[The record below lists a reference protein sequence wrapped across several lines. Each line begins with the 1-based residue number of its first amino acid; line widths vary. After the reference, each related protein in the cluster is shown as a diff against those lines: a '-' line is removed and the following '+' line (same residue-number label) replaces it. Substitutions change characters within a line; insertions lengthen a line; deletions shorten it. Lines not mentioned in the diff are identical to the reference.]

1 VSTGRRHG
9 VDAVSTQAGV
19 SGGTLTRLRFVHT
32 KGVSC
37 NRFFNLLFNVDMV
50 STRRMKYEEDSWMKE
65 KKLLKKS
72 FRFSEREIALLE
84 RRAREAQMTQS
95 DYIRVLVANRPRD
108 NIEFTEAIKELALQV
123 KHIGININ
131 QITIH
136 NNIGALSEEEIN
148 RLQKYMAQIR
158 KEFMEVVA
166 IGDMPHV

>member
-1 VSTGRRHG
+1 MRGIREPPDKIAFCTYKRRILQSIFWS
-9 VDAVSTQAGV
+9 A
-19 SGGTLTRLRFVHT
+19 
-32 KGVSC
+32 
-37 NRFFNLLFNVDMV
+37 FFKEKNT
-50 STRRMKYEEDSWMKE
+50 TRRIDEMKE
-65 KKLLKKS
+65 KKLIKKT
-72 FRFSEREIALLE
+72 FRFSERETALLE
-84 RRAREAQMTQS
+84 RRAREAQMSQT

-108 NIEFTEAIKELALQV
+108 NREFTEAIKELANQV

>member
-1 VSTGRRHG
+1 
-9 VDAVSTQAGV
+9 
-19 SGGTLTRLRFVHT
+19 
-32 KGVSC
+32 
-37 NRFFNLLFNVDMV
+37 
-50 STRRMKYEEDSWMKE
+50 MKE

>member
-1 VSTGRRHG
+1 MRGIREPPDKIAFCTYKRRILQSIFWST
-9 VDAVSTQAGV
+9 
-19 SGGTLTRLRFVHT
+19 
-32 KGVSC
+32 
-37 NRFFNLLFNVDMV
+37 FFKEENT
-50 STRRMKYEEDSWMKE
+50 TRRIDEMKE
-65 KKLLKKS
+65 KKLIKKT
-72 FRFSEREIALLE
+72 FRFSERETALLE
-84 RRAREAQMTQS
+84 RRAREAQMSQT

-108 NIEFTEAIKELALQV
+108 NREFTEAIKELANQV